1 MISKATQP
9 ILQILPSFDAGG
21 VERVT
26 FETVT
31 GLANKHF
38 GQHHVASAGG
48 RYAGQLPINI
58 THHQLPLKTKNPF
71 TLLLNARRL
80 YNLIKRKGISVA
92 HARSRAPAWSALIAC
107 RCAKIPFVTTY
118 HGTYNGASWLKM
130 HYNSIMARGDR
141 VIAISRFILNHIE
154 KKHPTLT
161 SKLTFIPEGIDT
173 SYFDPAL
180 MTQNR
185 IDAVRHEFDVP
196 TGSTVLLLPGRL
208 TRWKGQTWF
217 LNALRYR
224 ADWLKSRNVCV
235 VIVGDAQGRV
245 DYYEEL
251 LQLADDLIVG
261 GVPVRFKTDCTDL
274 PAAYALADIV
284 FSCSIEPEAFGR
296 IAAEALSMG
305 RPFIGTR
312 HGGTVELTGEGRF
325 GSMVTPGD
333 DAALLAEIERTLN
346 QKPEVLTKRGA
357 LARAHIQANYSLDQ
371 MLRLTQEL
379 YESVLPS
386 VIPASPPVIS
396 DSSPV
401 IPAKAGI

>member
-1 MISKATQP
+1 MPSR

-31 GLANKHF
+31 GLANNRF

-48 RYAGQLPINI
+48 RYVRQLSPEI
-58 THHQLPLKTKNPF
+58 THHTLPLQTKNPF
-71 TLLLNARRL
+71 TLLVNAKRL
-80 YNLIKRKGISVA
+80 YDLIIRKSVLLV
-92 HARSRAPAWSALIAC
+92 HARSRAPAWSALVAC
-107 RCAKIPFVTTY
+107 KFAKIPFVTTY
-118 HGTYNGASWLKM
+118 HGTYNGSSRVKLY
-130 HYNSIMARGDR
+130 YNSIMARGDR

-161 SKLTFIPEGIDT
+161 SKLMFIPEGIDT
-173 SYFDPAL
+173 TYFDPAL
-180 MTQNR
+180 MTVDR
-185 IDAVRHEFDVP
+185 INAARHEFDVP
-196 TGSTVLLLPGRL
+196 TDATVLLLPGRL
-208 TRWKGQTWF
+208 TRWKGQAWF
-217 LNALRYR
+217 LDALRDR
-224 ADWLKSRNVCV
+224 ADWMKSRNVYV

-251 LQLADDLIVG
+251 VTLADDLIAK
-261 GVPVRFKTDCTDL
+261 GVPVRFKTDCVDL

-305 RPFIGTR
+305 RPFIGTN

-325 GSMVTPGD
+325 GSMVAPGD
-333 DAALLAEIERTLN
+333 NAALLTEIERTLSC
-346 QKPEVLTKRGA
+346 ELEALRTRGA
-357 LARAHIQANYSLDQ
+357 LARGHIQANYSLDQ

-379 YESVLPS
+379 YESVLSP
-386 VIPASPPVIS
+386 VIPSSP
-396 DSSPV
+396 PV